1 MPSLLIIDDEP
12 AVRFGIS
19 KYLEGEGF
27 SIKEAAC
34 LEEARSVLGRQ
45 SFQAIL
51 LDVCLP
57 DGDGLEFLKQI
68 RLQDATVPVI
78 MITGHG
84 SIAMAVEAMREGAD
98 HFLTKPVDLRELD
111 VLLTKSIQLGSMRRE
126 NRALKVRP
134 KAISPFLGESQ
145 AMREVLP
152 LVSAA
157 CRHRSPLLIRG
168 ETGTGKGLLARFIH
182 EQGPNADEPFVEL
195 NCAALKGDLL
205 ESELFGHAKG
215 AFTGAVEAKEGLL
228 ERAHRGTLFLDEI
241 GDMDLAVQAKFLKVL
256 EEKRFRPVGRIEE
269 RVSDFRLIGA
279 THQDLE
285 KKIGDGTF
293 RQDLFY
299 RINTLALT
307 LPPLRD
313 RPEDLPPLV
322 AHLLTFIAGG
332 RRSPEVGPKVLERLR
347 RYSWPGNIRELH
359 NVLERAW
366 ILSDGKELGVE
377 HFAFLSPDEPAAA
390 HGALPPDGMD
400 LNSAE
405 RAHILVVLRHAS
417 ANVPEAAKML
427 GVSRATLY
435 RKISQHGIDLETLR

>member
-1 MPSLLIIDDEP
+1 MPSLLIVDDEP

-34 LEEARSVLGRQ
+34 LEEARSVLAGQ
-45 SFQAIL
+45 TFGAIL
-51 LDVCLP
+51 LDVRLP
-57 DGDGLEFLKQI
+57 DGDGLDFLKEI
-68 RLQDATVPVI
+68 RRQDATVPVV

-111 VLLTKSIQLGSMRRE
+111 VLLTKSIQIGSLRRE

-134 KAISPFLGESQ
+134 KTISPFLGESQ
-145 AMREVLP
+145 AMKAVLP

-157 CRHRSPLLIRG
+157 CRHRSPVLIRG
-168 ETGTGKGLLARFIH
+168 ETGTGKGLLARYIH
-182 EQGPNADEPFVEL
+182 ERGPNPEEPFVEL

-228 ERAHRGTLFLDEI
+228 ERAHRGTLFLDEV

-256 EEKRFRPVGRIEE
+256 EEKRFRPVGKVEE

-285 KKIGDGTF
+285 KKIAEGSF
-293 RQDLFY
+293 RQDLYY

-307 LPPLRD
+307 LPPLRE
-313 RPEDLPPLV
+313 RPEDLPQLV
-322 AHLLTFIAGG
+322 AHLLAFIAGG
-332 RRSPEVGPKVLERLR
+332 RRLPETEPGVLDRLS
-347 RYSWPGNIRELH
+347 RYAWPGNIRELH

-366 ILSDGKELGVE
+366 ILSDGKTLRLE
-377 HFAFLSPDEPAAA
+377 HFASLGPADPPPPPALPAA
-390 HGALPPDGMD
+390 GMD
-400 LNSAE
+400 LDTAE
-405 RAHILVVLRHAS
+405 KAHILRVLRHTS
-417 ANVPEAAKML
+417 ANVPEAARL
-427 GVSRATLY
+427 LRVSRATLY